1 MNHVWR
7 ILLINRP
14 PVSYVAAGMALESL
28 VAERRILVCVGSG
41 GVGKT
46 TTAASLGLAGA
57 RAGRRTLVLTIDPAR
72 RLANALGIAMIGHDV
87 QPIPAEKL
95 ALGGDRVAG
104 TLDAMMLDQKRA
116 FDEIVDRYAKDPA
129 ARQRILS
136 NRIYQQISS
145 TLTGSHEYAAM
156 AKLYEIAQE
165 GKYDLIV
172 LDTPP
177 TTNALDFLD
186 APERLSA
193 AIDSP
198 AIEWLVRPYL
208 AAGHFSLKALGMGAA
223 FVLKR
228 IARFVGSAFLDDM
241 AQFFVEFN
249 AILGGFRERARE
261 VFELLRRPE
270 VAFVMVSSAEPP
282 SVDEAIYF
290 YERLYESNMPVGA
303 FVVNRVHRAFPSTLP
318 REELIARLTA
328 RAELRGYSPDDLVQV
343 AADLERTHRE
353 FVALGELDRKQIGR
367 LVNYSGGRAPI
378 VEVPFFDQDIY
389 DVAGL
394 SAMVGYLTGRSSSP

>member
-1 MNHVWR
+1 MN
-7 ILLINRP
+7 L
-14 PVSYVAAGMALESL
+14 AAL

-41 GVGKT
+41 GVDKT

-72 RLANALGIAMIGHDV
+72 RLANALGIDMLGHDV
-87 QPIPAEKL
+87 KSVPVEKL
-95 ALGGDRVAG
+95 TLAGAAAG

-116 FDEIVDRYAKDPA
+116 FDEIVDRHAKDEA
-129 ARQRILS
+129 ARQRILA

-145 TLTGSHEYAAM
+145 TLAGSHEYAAM
-156 AKLYEIAQE
+156 SKLYDIANE
-165 GKYDLIV
+165 GKYELIV

-177 TTNALDFLD
+177 TTNAIDFLD

-208 AAGHFSLKALGMGAA
+208 AAGHFSMKAVGMGAA

-228 IARFVGSAFLDDM
+228 LARFVGSDFLEDM

-249 AILGGFRERARE
+249 AILGGFRTRARE
-261 VFELLRRPE
+261 VFDLLRRPD

-282 SVDEAIYF
+282 SVEEAIYF
-290 YERLYESNMPVGA
+290 YERLYEAQMPVGA
-303 FVVNRVHRAFPSTLP
+303 FVVNRVHTAAPSTLARP
-318 REELIARLTA
+318 ELIERLTA
-328 RAELRGYSPDDLVQV
+328 RPELRGYSPDDLVQL
-343 AADLERTHRE
+343 AADIDRTHKE
-353 FVALGELDRKQIGR
+353 MVALAELDRKQVGR
-367 LVNYSGGRAPI
+367 LANYAGGRAPI
-378 VEVPFFDQDIY
+378 VEVPFFDQDVY

-394 SAMVGYLTGRSSSP
+394 LAMVGHLSG